1 MPEAAG
7 PSSPSSQHSSV
18 HHLWASDTQFE
29 STPHLSKTNRHI
41 HASALKLVVH
51 NSQCDILLRSNMLPR
66 DCDGDRLDDNEYVP
80 LLLTTTGRSGTDFA
94 QGLLHNLGLVSLHD
108 NAESTVAASGLG
120 PHVRAWPNHTDVV
133 VSWPHAFADGAVPG
147 CRTRAFGNVRDD
159 RRFRHVAHLIRE
171 PLASINSRYNR
182 GHIEAFQARSSCFT
196 TASVGHDRSSKLALT
211 LKHYVLWNSFV
222 EASARFH
229 VPLERLDG
237 PWLRALLTFGGLP
250 IRHTDDEMQ
259 RAIVALKAKH
269 VNSGHTKKMADGISW
284 EALRKADAQFA
295 VLAQL
300 LALRHGYELRDEELI
315 FSRNASSMPQ
325 QHCGFERIQNSNALG
340 RWDCWLAWERVTPA
354 SQSESAAEVPSAR

>member
-1 MPEAAG
+1 MTLPMPEAAG

-94 QGLLHNLGLVSLHD
+94 QGLLHNLGFVSLHD

-171 PLASINSRYNR
+171 PLASINSRFR
-182 GHIEAFQARSSCFT
+182 RRACTPLSSSRARQSSW
-196 TASVGHDRSSKLALT
+196 SV
-211 LKHYVLWNSFV
+211 
-222 EASARFH
+222 
-229 VPLERLDG
+229 
-237 PWLRALLTFGGLP
+237 RA
-250 IRHTDDEMQ
+250 
-259 RAIVALKAKH
+259 KAG
-269 VNSGHTKKMADGISW
+269 V
-284 EALRKADAQFA
+284 
-295 VLAQL
+295 
-300 LALRHGYELRDEELI
+300 
-315 FSRNASSMPQ
+315 
-325 QHCGFERIQNSNALG
+325 
-340 RWDCWLAWERVTPA
+340 
-354 SQSESAAEVPSAR
+354 